1 MVGEIQA
8 SLKLGVY
15 SGVDGV
21 LTGGPSMKPSQMAGG
36 YTSATSWGVWEGG
49 RVGDTVLP
57 GRMAGS
63 ERQCTSRGQLRR
75 SCQRLVEAGGG
86 AGENPD
92 AGKRALQDA
101 VAGTVML
108 GKVTY
113 GKLTAGGAENGSACP
128 AECPITY
135 VVPQPCKV
143 RQKWGRKGAQRG
155 RKVKG
160 GG

>member
-1 MVGEIQA
+1 MQA

-21 LTGGPSMKPSQMAGG
+21 LTGGPSMKPTQMAGG
-36 YTSATSWGVWEGG
+36 YASAASWGGWEGG
-49 RVGDTVLP
+49 RVGDTVSP
-57 GRMAGS
+57 GWVAGS
-63 ERQCTSRGQLRR
+63 GRRCTLRGRQRR
-75 SCQRLVEAGGG
+75 SCQRLVGAGGG
-86 AGENPD
+86 AGESPD
-92 AGKRALQDA
+92 AGKRAWQDA

-135 VVPQPCKV
+135 VVPQPFKV
-143 RQKWGRKGAQRG
+143 RSGAEKGHKGAER
-155 RKVKG
+155 
-160 GG
+160 